1 MSEPIPHVVEFAEP
15 SHVIRLDRTQPVG
28 QIDLPCEVHTVE
40 FDGRRMHK
48 PARDGAFKPA
58 SLRRCPR
65 RTSSSGDE
73 YRDRCFAMSAS
84 GSDMPNTVDNVRARR
99 SASQLIALAPM
110 IAATNVRK
118 IIAWL
123 ETGTPEPVRRKRRRD
138 ILDDAA

>member
-1 MSEPIPHVVEFAEP
+1 
-15 SHVIRLDRTQPVG
+15 
-28 QIDLPCEVHTVE
+28 
-40 FDGRRMHK
+40 
-48 PARDGAFKPA
+48 
-58 SLRRCPR
+58 
-65 RTSSSGDE
+65 
-73 YRDRCFAMSAS
+73 
-84 GSDMPNTVDNVRARR
+84 MPNTVDNVRARR